1 MAVKIVTDSDADVPS
16 RLAKDLGITVIPQ
29 YVIFGS
35 TSYRCGIDITDD
47 EFYRRL
53 LNGPVFPTTSQPA
66 LKDFT
71 DVYAN
76 LAKEADGII
85 SIHVSSKLSGTSKTA
100 EQARKESKLDCPI
113 EIIDSRNISIAIGLI
128 VIAAARMAKA
138 GRGLSDLVAET
149 KSMVNRTKLLMLFGT
164 LEYLAKGGRI
174 GKAKSLLGSMLN
186 VKPILTLQD
195 GEIIP
200 VTQAHSR
207 SKGTEKLL
215 DFVRSAKDIEEVG
228 VCYTTLHDEANDLA
242 SRVSAVSK
250 ANIII
255 TQVGPGLGA
264 HGGPG
269 GMGIALMT
277 KSQ

>member
-1 MAVKIVTDSDADVPS
+1 MPVKIVTDSDADVPS
-16 RLAKDLGITVIPQ
+16 RLAKELDITVIPQ

-35 TSYRCGIDITDD
+35 TSYRSGVDFTDD
-47 EFYRRL
+47 EFYQKL
-53 LNGPVFPTTSQPA
+53 LNGPVFPTTSQPT

-71 DVYAN
+71 DVFAN
-76 LAKEADGII
+76 LAREADGII
-85 SIHVSSKLSGTSKTA
+85 SIHVSSKLSGTSRAA
-100 EQARKESKLDCPI
+100 EQARKESKPGCPF
-113 EIIDSRNISIAIGLI
+113 EIIDSQNISIAMGLI

-138 GRGLSDLVAET
+138 GKGLSEIVAAT
-149 KSMVNRTKLLMLFGT
+149 NGMVSRTKLLMLFGT

-186 VKPILTLQD
+186 VKPILSLKD

-200 VTQAHSR
+200 VTQVNSR
-207 SKGTEKLL
+207 SKGTAKLL
-215 DFVRSAKDIEEVG
+215 DFVSNTKDIEEVG
-228 VCYTTLHDEANDLA
+228 ICYTTLRDEANDIA
-242 SRVSAVSK
+242 SRVSAISK

-269 GMGIALMT
+269 GMGIALMA